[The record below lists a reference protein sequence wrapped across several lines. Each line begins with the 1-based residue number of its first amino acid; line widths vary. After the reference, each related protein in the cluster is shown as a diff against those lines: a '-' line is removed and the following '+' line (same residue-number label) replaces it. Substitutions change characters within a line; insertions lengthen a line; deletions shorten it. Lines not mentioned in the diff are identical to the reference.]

1 LQKVT
6 REMVLQ
12 GYGYEVHVSASEY
25 GDGSVFI
32 VASPTAS
39 EVSEAKALRM
49 RLSEVKGETDPAKID
64 LGKALIA
71 EEETRRF
78 LIARALTRGMAE
90 EWTSEDVGKIRPAVI
105 ARLWK
110 TVDQMIGFTAEA
122 EESVRNFPKVQKDK
136 S

>member
-1 LQKVT
+1 
-6 REMVLQ
+6 MVLQ

-25 GDGSVFI
+25 GDDSVFI

-78 LIARALTRGMAE
+78 LIAKALTRGMAE
-90 EWTSEDVGKIRPAVI
+90 EWTSGDVEKIRPAVI

-110 TVDQMIGFTAEA
+110 AVDQMIGFTAEA